1 MDILQLLTQTVL
13 ETCVHRLLF
22 ESLLII
28 LIVFLLF
35 SKRSKKITLTEKEK
49 IDLIKEYKP
58 EPLVPKT
65 SDNHPLLVRMEKN
78 RASLK
83 VGKYILINGQKCLN
97 MATWNFLGLLGNKS
111 MEAEA
116 VKALRYWGVGTCGP
130 RGFYGT
136 FEIHLDCEERFEK
149 FMNTEMA
156 ILYSHGS
163 PTVSSTI
170 ASYSK
175 RSDVIFCDEGAS
187 FPIVQGCRTSRSTVY
202 YFRHNDMDHLEELLI
217 EQQKRDQ
224 QNPKKAKCTR
234 KYITVEAIY
243 ANIGDICP
251 LPKIIRLRNKYKA
264 RIILDESISLGVLGK
279 NGRGLTE
286 HFGLTLDA
294 VDIMSASLEN
304 SFASVGGISMG
315 KSWIMWH
322 QRMGS
327 LGYAFSAS
335 QPPLCVATAIQA
347 INILEQDTSLV
358 EKCQNACID
367 CHVKLTG
374 IDGLVLNGLS
384 LSPVKH
390 LCLAEP
396 SDDRQENVDKL
407 QKIVDFAQKE
417 GIALTMANYLSNL
430 EHILPEPS
438 IRIAVSSS
446 LLTEDIDK
454 VASVIKQGTKE
465 ILFASCPNGD
475 S

>member
-49 IDLIKEYKP
+49 IDLIKEYNP

-65 SDNHPLLVRMEKN
+65 SDNHPLLVRMEQK

-116 VKALRYWGVGTCGP
+116 
-130 RGFYGT
+130 
-136 FEIHLDCEERFEK
+136 
-149 FMNTEMA
+149 
-156 ILYSHGS
+156 
-163 PTVSSTI
+163 
-170 ASYSK
+170 
-175 RSDVIFCDEGAS
+175 
-187 FPIVQGCRTSRSTVY
+187 
-202 YFRHNDMDHLEELLI
+202 
-217 EQQKRDQ
+217 
-224 QNPKKAKCTR
+224 NPKKAKCTR

-279 NGRGLTE
+279 TGRGLTE

-390 LCLAEP
+390 LRLAEP

-438 IRIAVSSS
+438 IRIAVNSS

-465 ILFASCPNGD
+465 ILFARYVFS
-475 S
+475 